1 MIQKRRW
8 AAMALLVAVL
18 TINPAFGVVSTRD
31 IDAVRE
37 KALVDKDILEDSDF
51 EVIDA
56 FWAEAIEELFIS
68 EDFSEIVDIRADIFA
83 RRGGPEPTQYSV
95 SFISSAKKHLKS
107 AFEEVQKW
115 DADRRKTLI
124 ERNLMILTAQLEN
137 ADLLELGMQMLGHEN
152 GIVRYWAVKSVT
164 NSSIVGQLDAELS
177 SDAELATRITTGL
190 DTVAEKETYP
200 EILDLIAGF
209 AEQVNVPRAKQL
221 LLKIVDLRTKAYENW
236 TVKYE
241 RMDAELLRFLG
252 NEILSETS
260 EQDKAVINL
269 KFAQLYS
276 YVMQRY
282 ILGANTLSNVSKQ
295 HLASVLV
302 KVEQSVLD
310 RLLGRPQS
318 TIKKAVEKIL
328 TKRTPEQKDY
338 SALEREHDSL
348 FGTPTRAGQLAAALN
363 FDYGKNPDG
372 SALTAPKKLGPPPP
386 AQPKTEAT
394 ESEAQAP
401 ESETEADEP
410 ETEAAE
416 TSG

>member
-8 AAMALLVAVL
+8 AATALLVAVL
-18 TINPAFGVVSTRD
+18 AINPAFGVVSTRE
-31 IDAVRE
+31 IDAVRQ
-37 KALVDKDILEDSDF
+37 KALVDNDVLEDSDF

-56 FWAEAIEELFIS
+56 FWAAAIEELFIS
-68 EDFSEIVDIRADIFA
+68 EDFSEIVNIRTEIFT

-137 ADLLELGMQMLGHEN
+137 ADLLELGMQMLWHEN

-164 NSSIVGQLDAELS
+164 NSSIVGQLNAELS
-177 SDAELATRITTGL
+177 SDAELATRIATRL

-260 EQDKAVINL
+260 EQDKAVISL

-295 HLASVLV
+295 QLASVLV
-302 KVEQSVLD
+302 EVEQSVLD

-328 TKRTPEQKDY
+328 TKKTPEQKDY
-338 SALEREHDSL
+338 STLEREHDSL

-363 FDYGKNPDG
+363 FDYGKNPDDSPG
-372 SALTAPKKLGPPPP
+372 TAPKKLGPPPEE
-386 AQPKTEAT
+386 Q
-394 ESEAQAP
+394 
-401 ESETEADEP
+401 P

-416 TSG
+416 SQSEATEPEAEAAETSG